1 MDVLKK
7 LVLAVITVA
16 LVITLAYN
24 SSEAAEVKPT
34 KLERSILSESDIFD
48 ETIDLLTGE
57 NHFVDNI
64 NEIFP
69 EPILKITSN
78 SESEIEKVEFVE
90 AKETEETQKIT
101 DIEYDLLA
109 RLVVSESK
117 GEPYSGK
124 VAVANVVL
132 KRVESNEFP
141 NTIREVIYQ
150 PGQFQ
155 VVSNGLIDRRKP
167 SEKSKTAVTEALNTD
182 NGDSLYFY
190 NPKIATNRW
199 LDQLTTVEVIGDHTF
214 KK

>member
-1 MDVLKK
+1 M
-7 LVLAVITVA
+7 
-16 LVITLAYN
+16 
-24 SSEAAEVKPT
+24 
-34 KLERSILSESDIFD
+34 
-48 ETIDLLTGE
+48 
-57 NHFVDNI
+57 
-64 NEIFP
+64 
-69 EPILKITSN
+69 
-78 SESEIEKVEFVE
+78 
-90 AKETEETQKIT
+90 
-101 DIEYDLLA
+101 EYDLLA
-109 RLVVSESK
+109 RLVVSESR

-182 NGDSLYFY
+182 NGDALYFY
-190 NPKIATNRW
+190 NPEIATNRW